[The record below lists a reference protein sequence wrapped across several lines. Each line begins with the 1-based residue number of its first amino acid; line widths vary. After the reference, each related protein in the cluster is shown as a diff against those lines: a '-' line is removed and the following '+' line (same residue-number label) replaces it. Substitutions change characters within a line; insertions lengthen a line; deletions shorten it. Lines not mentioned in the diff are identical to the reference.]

1 MSIVINNIID
11 NTEIKLEL
19 VRAMLPHVPFDG
31 WTWVAME
38 NGAVDIGF
46 EKTQTENKR
55 INIYKNLFYNGAI
68 DFIEV
73 FSEIIDIEVK
83 NNYKNIEN
91 KPQRIPEKIKK
102 LILIRFS
109 LCHKYKEAIRSSLSI
124 TALPNNSKKS
134 VKILYRTCNSI
145 WRISGDNAT
154 DFSFYTK
161 RISLAAVYS
170 STLFFWLND
179 ESIDNENTEQFL
191 DRRLNDIS
199 KISKFK
205 KPFNEFKSFS
215 SNLKNTKDNI
225 NIKSVFDFIKKL
237 NQMKNSTFSK
247 PF

>member
-1 MSIVINNIID
+1 MVSIVINNIID
-11 NTEIKLEL
+11 NTEIKFKL

-31 WTWVAME
+31 WKWNAIE

-46 EKTQTENKR
+46 EKTQTKNKR

-83 NNYKNIEN
+83 NNYNDIEN

-134 VKILYRTCNSI
+134 IKMLYRTCNSI

-237 NQMKNSTFSK
+237 NQMKNSTFS
-247 PF
+247 

>member
-1 MSIVINNIID
+1 
-11 NTEIKLEL
+11 
-19 VRAMLPHVPFDG
+19 
-31 WTWVAME
+31 ME
-38 NGAVDIGF
+38 NGPVDIGF

-55 INIYKNLFYNGAI
+55 INIYKNLFNNGAI

-83 NNYKNIEN
+83 NNYNDIEN

-124 TALPNNSKKS
+124 TALPNNSKISIKM
-134 VKILYRTCNSI
+134 LYRTCNSI

-179 ESIDNENTEQFL
+179 ESIDNKNTEQFL

>member
-1 MSIVINNIID
+1 MVSIVINNIID
-11 NTEIKLEL
+11 NTETKFEL
-19 VRAMLPHVPFDG
+19 VTAMLPHVPFDG
-31 WTWVAME
+31 WTWIAME

-46 EKTQTENKR
+46 EKTQTKNNR

-83 NNYKNIEN
+83 NNYNDIEN

-134 VKILYRTCNSI
+134 IKMLYRTCNSI

-237 NQMKNSTFSK
+237 NQMKNSTFS
-247 PF
+247 